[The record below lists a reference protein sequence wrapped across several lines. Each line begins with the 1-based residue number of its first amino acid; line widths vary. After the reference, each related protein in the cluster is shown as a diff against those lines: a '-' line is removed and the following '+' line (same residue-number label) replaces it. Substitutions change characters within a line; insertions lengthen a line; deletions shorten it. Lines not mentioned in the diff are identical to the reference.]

1 MKTSHLYLFIC
12 MFTAVILTI
21 ATIGFSPLAQA
32 GEFIVVEPGV
42 EIYYEE
48 KGEGPPILFV
58 PGWTFTT
65 EVFGHQLEQMSTSH
79 RVVVIDP
86 RSQGRSTVTLEGNDY
101 ITHAAD
107 LAKVIESLDLRDLVL
122 VGWSFGC
129 LTTYGYVKDKGTDR
143 LKAHVCI
150 DLSPKPLSVQQ
161 GDWVEGPLDE
171 IAAGYHYLRTPAG
184 QREFVAG
191 YADQVMVQRDITKAE
206 MFWIVDQSAKSPP
219 WIAAALFASG
229 MFSNHMAEA
238 KLLDESLPALNIVA
252 EHWADTAVP
261 FLKKHFPNTKTAVLG
276 GHMMFWEH
284 PEKFNAILNDFIK
297 SIEKQ

>member
-1 MKTSHLYLFIC
+1 
-12 MFTAVILTI
+12 MFTAVILII
-21 ATIGFSPLAQA
+21 ATIGFSPLAYA
-32 GEFIVVEPGV
+32 GGFIDVEPGV

-48 KGEGPPILFV
+48 KGEGSPILFV
-58 PGWTFTT
+58 PGWTMTT

-150 DLSPKPLSVQQ
+150 DLSPKSLSVQQ

-184 QREFVAG
+184 QREFVAS
-191 YADQVMVQRDITKAE
+191 YTNQVMVQRDLTKAE

-219 WIAAALFASG
+219 WVAAALFASG

-284 PEKFNAILNDFIK
+284 SEKFNAILNNFIK
-297 SIEKQ
+297 SIEK